1 MHWTDRRRRFRAML
15 KGDRCYHPAS
25 VFDPLSARI
34 AQDLGFEVG
43 MFAGSTASLTVLG
56 APDLILITLSEFAG
70 QAYRINRAFDLPLL
84 VDADHGYGN
93 ALNVMRTVQEL
104 ESAGVAALTIEDT
117 VLPRPY
123 GPGGR
128 GLTSIEEGVGRM
140 RAALAARQDPDL
152 VIVGRTIA
160 MGTTRTEDAL
170 ARAKAYAAAGVDAFF
185 FVGITER
192 AQLEAAAAAID
203 VPIIMGGGAPEL
215 SDRDY
220 LATRRVRVALQG
232 HQPIMAAAQAVH
244 DTLKALRDGMR
255 PRDLKG
261 VPSAEFMAKATR
273 DADYKGWTK
282 EFLGGE
288 CPRGRLSPLPA
299 VRGELG
305 SRVARGFR
313 VRGRRPAYS
322 VARSRIGPS
331 PQPCPRKR
339 GEGDRSQMHS
349 PEEGRDGNGGARVL
363 LRGSAGWPAIQDDRP
378 HRHRGRHHQ
387 FRQLHRHGR
396 GVVHEPRISR
406 A

>member
-1 MHWTDRRRRFRAML
+1 MDWTDRRRRLRAIL

-56 APDLILITLSEFAG
+56 APDLIVLTLTEFAE

-104 ESAGVAALTIEDT
+104 ETAGVSALTIEDT
-117 VLPRPY
+117 LLPRPF

-128 GLTSIEEGVGRM
+128 ALTSIEEGVGKM

-160 MGTTRTEDAL
+160 MGASSTEDAL
-170 ARAKAYAAAGVDAFF
+170 VRARAYAAAGVDAFF
-185 FVGITER
+185 FVGIKDR

-203 VPIIMGGGAPEL
+203 IPIIIGGGSPEL
-215 SDRDY
+215 SELDY
-220 LATRRVRVALQG
+220 LASRRVRVALQG

-244 DTLKALRDGMR
+244 DTMKALRDGVKPQNLR
-255 PRDLKG
+255 G
-261 VPSAEFMAKATR
+261 VPSADFMAKATR

-282 EFLGGE
+282 EFL
-288 CPRGRLSPLPA
+288 
-299 VRGELG
+299 
-305 SRVARGFR
+305 
-313 VRGRRPAYS
+313 
-322 VARSRIGPS
+322 
-331 PQPCPRKR
+331 
-339 GEGDRSQMHS
+339 
-349 PEEGRDGNGGARVL
+349 DG
-363 LRGSAGWPAIQDDRP
+363 
-378 HRHRGRHHQ
+378 
-387 FRQLHRHGR
+387 
-396 GVVHEPRISR
+396 
-406 A
+406 